1 MILFHVND
9 YAKEVAF
16 EYSNRPHR
24 FIDLESGEEVKLSS
38 NAIKKEYQQKQQ
50 VFLKEMKLKC
60 AQYQIDLVDANIQDG
75 FNPVLLA
82 YLLKR
87 EKLF

>member
-1 MILFHVND
+1 
-9 YAKEVAF
+9 
-16 EYSNRPHR
+16 
-24 FIDLESGEEVKLSS
+24 
-38 NAIKKEYQQKQQ
+38 
-50 VFLKEMKLKC
+50 MKLKC